1 MKKFLQ
7 ENRTFIVLATTIV
20 ILALLKVSNA
30 NAGVLWDSS
39 FADCLNSRIKENS
52 TTVHAAAVR
61 GYCREKFP
69 EIPAGYKPFTGKL
82 DGKTCAESHPNNLQ
96 AELTCS
102 YLTRNDK

>member
-1 MKKFLQ
+1 MKKFIHILDLII
-7 ENRTFIVLATTIV
+7 TMAIITLAIGSITM
-20 ILALLKVSNA
+20 SNA

-39 FADCLNSRIKENS
+39 YADCLNSRIKENS

-69 EIPAGYKPFTGKL
+69 EIPAGYKIFTGKL